1 MYLQVLSHWG
11 NFFFT
16 DQNGAIVGGVVAG
29 VSVLLFVIGV
39 TIGIFFGIFVYP
51 RCKKVSCMVPAHVQA
66 CFFACVPTNG
76 LIFCTTALFPGT
88 IEGGC

>member
-1 MYLQVLSHWG
+1 M
-11 NFFFT
+11 T

-39 TIGIFFGIFVYP
+39 TVGIFFGIFVYP

-66 CFFACVPTNG
+66 CFLACVPTNF
-76 LIFCTTALFPGT
+76 LHYHLVPRHYRRRVLAMSIICA
-88 IEGGC
+88 I